1 MTFKNKKLAIT
12 LLIYTILFYSVW
24 SVWRVVLA
32 PHLSIINNEYLS
44 HLIGDGFVKNL
55 IWTLPAVL
63 LIRHFEKDMYVS
75 LKQMF
80 TTKIKWLDHLPTFLV
95 FTAYL
100 LLGQFLQ
107 NGKLAISDTFSGSK
121 LIIVLFVGL
130 TEEIVFRGWL
140 LNSTY
145 RSEKSWISIAVNALM
160 FLAIH
165 FPIWISSGTFFSS
178 FTDLGFVCIIVL
190 SCVFSKSFLESK
202 NLLVPIALHMYWD
215 LLGFVFF

>member
-1 MTFKNKKLAIT
+1 MNLKNKKLAIT

-24 SVWRVVLA
+24 SVWRVTLA
-32 PHLSIINNEYLS
+32 PHLSIINNEYIS
-44 HLIGDGFVKNL
+44 HLISDGLVKNL

-63 LIRHFEKDMYVS
+63 LIRHFGKDMYVS

-80 TTKIKWLDHLPTFLV
+80 TTKIKWLDHLPTFLI

-107 NGKLAISDTFSGSK
+107 NGKLAISDTFNGSK

-130 TEEIVFRGWL
+130 TEELVFRGWL

-145 RSEKSWISIAVNALM
+145 SSEKNWISIAVNALM

-178 FTDLGFVCIIVL
+178 FTDLGFVCVIVL
-190 SCVFSKSFLESK
+190 SCVFSRSFIKSK
-202 NLLVPIALHMYWD
+202 NLLVPILLHMYWD
-215 LLGFVFF
+215 FLMFVFF